1 MPVAFTAGT
10 YDHVDVGVNAAVLR
24 IRIPDLEHPGR
35 TCRFVNQMMSIFH
48 ATAERCAVPRSQQLF
63 ATAGH
68 EREFTF
74 QDPDEFIFVAVPV
87 TLA

>member
-1 MPVAFTAGT
+1 
-10 YDHVDVGVNAAVLR
+10 
-24 IRIPDLEHPGR
+24 
-35 TCRFVNQMMSIFH
+35 MMSIFH